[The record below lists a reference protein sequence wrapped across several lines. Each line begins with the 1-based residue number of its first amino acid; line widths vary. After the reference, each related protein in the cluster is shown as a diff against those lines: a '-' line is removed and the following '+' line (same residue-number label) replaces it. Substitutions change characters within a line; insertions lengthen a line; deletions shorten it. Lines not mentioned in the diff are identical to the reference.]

1 MTDITVPS
9 QPSPA
14 SLLKALA
21 IAFVIAAGVL
31 VLVVLPAERNI
42 DITGF
47 GQAIGL
53 TSLSEPSAESAEMP
67 PANPSSALG
76 MKFDEQ
82 TVIEIPPGKGLE
94 YKFNILAEQK
104 LKFAWSTDT
113 GELFY
118 DFHGEP
124 KGAPGDFFES
134 FAAGT
139 ASGAKGTL
147 TTPFE
152 GSHGWYWKNRGS
164 KPVKVTLV
172 TSGSYDV
179 IGLK

>member
-1 MTDITVPS
+1 MVDFTVPT
-9 QPSPA
+9 QPSLA
-14 SLLKALA
+14 SLVKAVA
-21 IAFVIAAGVL
+21 IAFVIAALLL

-47 GQAIGL
+47 GHAIGL
-53 TSLSEPSAESAEMP
+53 TALSAPPTEAEAQ
-67 PANPSSALG
+67 PAPKDSTAAG
-76 MKFDEQ
+76 AKTEDR
-82 TVIEIPPGKGLE
+82 TDIEIPPNSGLE
-94 YKFNILAEQK
+94 YKFYIVEGEP
-104 LKFAWSTDT
+104 LKFDWSSDS

-124 KGAPGDFFES
+124 KGAAKDVFES

-152 GSHGWYWKNRGS
+152 GTHGWYWKNRGTE
-164 KPVKVTLV
+164 PVHVTLV
-172 TSGSYDV
+172 TSGRYEV
-179 IGLK
+179 LGLR